1 MREYEE
7 YINKQKEYEELGK
20 ALKKA
25 QNDFEKTLPFNKNE
39 MYWFISSDGEVHNE
53 QWCMDSIDL
62 ARFNACNTFRTGK
75 EAEKERLRRIAV
87 AKINQFR
94 RECQGDW
101 EPDWNNLK
109 EDKYSITIDGDY
121 FSIHETLM
129 NTFNMF
135 GYFRHESDCAKA
147 IELFVDDLEK
157 WLDYET
163 E

>member
-25 QNDFEKTLPFNKNE
+25 QDDFEKTLHLKKNE
-39 MYWFISSDGEVHNE
+39 MYWFVGNE
-53 QWCMDSIDL
+53 GCIKSERWSMHAVDL
-62 ARFNACNTFRTGK
+62 ARFDVGNAFKTEK
-75 EAEKERLRRIAV
+75 EAEKERLRRVAV

-109 EDKYSITIDGDY
+109 EDKYSIVIDGDY